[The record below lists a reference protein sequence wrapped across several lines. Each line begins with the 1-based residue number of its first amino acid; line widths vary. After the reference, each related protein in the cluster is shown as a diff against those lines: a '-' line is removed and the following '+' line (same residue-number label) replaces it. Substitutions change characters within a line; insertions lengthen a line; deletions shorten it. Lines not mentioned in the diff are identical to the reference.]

1 MKSDRRMDPKLQIIK
16 DALKIALNVDF
27 VVGIREDPTGYLA
40 DARREFAA
48 SADYETPG
56 GYFVY
61 CVGQGLNTEGYFF
74 SYGKTEKAVVKDL
87 AAQVEQFLRTRLD
100 MCRTG
105 LNTLLATEGRT

>member
-56 GYFVY
+56 GYF
-61 CVGQGLNTEGYFF
+61 F